1 MVTSKQVFFRYP
13 LINLSPHRI
22 QNEVLCKFAATILL
36 YYFSMIGTSV
46 ANALKDPTYQ
56 PTMLSAPILMQPA
69 SRKSM

>member
-56 PTMLSAPILMQPA
+56 PTMFVMYLHLKPHPL
-69 SRKSM
+69 